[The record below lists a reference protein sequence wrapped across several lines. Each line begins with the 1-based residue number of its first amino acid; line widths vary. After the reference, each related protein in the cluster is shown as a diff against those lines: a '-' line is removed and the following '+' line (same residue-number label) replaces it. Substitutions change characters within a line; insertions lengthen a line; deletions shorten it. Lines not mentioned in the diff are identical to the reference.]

1 MALTPNSAILP
12 QTPRSALAQIVNSNG
27 TGLVPLVTGGANAS
41 KVSSI
46 VATNTDTNAYTLQLV
61 VNVGGSLSG
70 GVVTGG
76 AAYPIAAVSVP
87 ASAGNV
93 AGTPPVGILGA
104 ATIPGVALDNAGA
117 PYLYVNPGNYL
128 CIALTAAVTS
138 GRLVSAVAT
147 LADF

>member
-12 QTPRSALAQIVNSNG
+12 QTPRSALAQIANGNG
-27 TGLVPLVTGGANAS
+27 TNLVPLVTGGANAS

-46 VATNTDTNAYTLQLV
+46 VVTNADTNAYTLQLV
-61 VNVGGSLSG
+61 LNVGGTLSA

-76 AAYPIAAVSVP
+76 TSYPIASVAIP

-93 AGTPPVGILGA
+93 AGTPPVGVLSAANVPGIALDTAGA
-104 ATIPGVALDNAGA
+104 A
-117 PYLYVNPGNYL
+117 YLYVNSGNYL
-128 CIALTAAVTS
+128 CVALTAAVTS
-138 GRLVSAVAT
+138 GKLVAAVAT